1 MKQRVISAVVL
12 LAITLF
18 CIFISPVVRVLFFA
32 LCGMLCAYELS
43 KNFEKL
49 DASCTLWVMLVYLT
63 GQAALVLV
71 GANLFYYAAWFVF
84 CQYLSLFSGI
94 IHLKVGG
101 KGALYTLAG
110 LAYPCV
116 LFSIIMVIS
125 VSEIW
130 RETLALGAA
139 SAWLCDTFALFGGM
153 KFGKHKLAPHVSPK
167 KTVEGAVCGMLS
179 AIPTGIIISLLS
191 NYLNP
196 IPMWICIVTAFL
208 CAAMGQIGD
217 LAESLIKRMIGV
229 KDFSNLIPGHG
240 GMFDRVD
247 SLLFSIPTAYFCLY
261 FASLFA

>member
-1 MKQRVISAVVL
+1 MVL

-101 KGALYTLAG
+101 KGAL
-110 LAYPCV
+110 
-116 LFSIIMVIS
+116 
-125 VSEIW
+125 
-130 RETLALGAA
+130 
-139 SAWLCDTFALFGGM
+139 
-153 KFGKHKLAPHVSPK
+153 
-167 KTVEGAVCGMLS
+167 
-179 AIPTGIIISLLS
+179 
-191 NYLNP
+191 
-196 IPMWICIVTAFL
+196 
-208 CAAMGQIGD
+208 
-217 LAESLIKRMIGV
+217 
-229 KDFSNLIPGHG
+229 
-240 GMFDRVD
+240 
-247 SLLFSIPTAYFCLY
+247 
-261 FASLFA
+261 